1 MRLPLLRATFAVLVA
16 SLLAACA
23 ADAPPPPKKSP
34 APQTSADNSA
44 DYGAVSV
51 DAPAPKKR
59 KADIARTT
67 EWPDAKLESGTA
79 SISCSTDYVGG
90 GDGVRFTELDFF
102 SILDAMLPCKD
113 AGVVRLRYR
122 GRVAGDI
129 TMLVERV
136 GIMAHR
142 MGIKQRILDID
153 SSGGQVEDAIR
164 AGDIMAESRWTIW
177 VREGAVC
184 HSACVLLLAGGDDR
198 LISGPVGIHRII
210 RIQSKATSRAE
221 LSAELHE
228 VHDSMKAYLERNGAG
243 VAVADFMMTVPNRSL
258 RLLTP
263 DELVEYGLTGRN
275 AAQEDLDRIRLVRRC
290 GLDFVRREDAFYRAF
305 EHQCSSIESDVN
317 AINACGLALRPQYG
331 FPDEKCA
338 ADSPLAV
345 LDAKPVQRVEA
356 AQQAKNADAIQLDA
370 KQPAAKPAKRADTAQ
385 VDVIQLDADR
395 LDAKKQ

>member
-1 MRLPLLRATFAVLVA
+1 MRPMRLLLLPATFAIFVA
-16 SLLAACA
+16 GLLAACV
-23 ADAPPPPKKSP
+23 ADAPPPPKTP
-34 APQTSADNSA
+34 TTQTSADNSA
-44 DYGAVSV
+44 DFGAVSV
-51 DAPAPKKR
+51 DVPAPPRK

-67 EWPDAKLESGTA
+67 EWPDATLESGTA
-79 SISCSTDYVGG
+79 SISCSTDYVAS
-90 GDGVRFTELDFF
+90 GDGATFTDLSFF
-102 SILDAMLPCKD
+102 SVLDAMLPCKD
-113 AGVVRLRYR
+113 SGVVRLRYR
-122 GRVAGDI
+122 GRVASDF

-136 GIMAHR
+136 GNMAHR
-142 MGIKQRILDID
+142 MGIQQRILDID

-198 LISGPVGIHRII
+198 LISGAVGIHRII
-210 RIQSKATSRAE
+210 RIQSKAMSRAE

-263 DELVEYGLTGRN
+263 DELVEFGLTGRN

-305 EHQCSSIESDVN
+305 ELQCTLVEKGVD
-317 AINACGLALRPQYG
+317 AINACGLALRPQFG

-338 ADSPLAV
+338 ADSPLAA
-345 LDAKPVQRVEA
+345 LDAKPVEGDEA
-356 AQQAKNADAIQLDA
+356 GIVLDE
-370 KQPAAKPAKRADTAQ
+370 AKPAGK
-385 VDVIQLDADR
+385 DA
-395 LDAKKQ
+395 AKSSRTSRQ